1 MPESVP
7 MKIIFIVFFT
17 CCTLLFALNQKA
29 IAQYVSPSLKFA
41 NPVLVSGKGLVAG
54 AIYKFPGITAGID
67 CYITLVKLNCGATL
81 VRMETP
87 NLGYPDAWQP
97 IIGRPSTP
105 AGRKSWID
113 WEISFKTTAGVPY
126 VYPCLDIS
134 AIDVDGDNTRIGEFV
149 ESEGHVNITV
159 PNPTL
164 LTITNMGNGRAEA
177 LAPVTN
183 RPGIDTSAMD
193 VRIVFYTTM
202 KMSST

>member
-29 IAQYVSPSLKFA
+29 TAQCVSPSLKFA

-87 NLGYPDAWQP
+87 NQGYPDSVAANYW
-97 IIGRPSTP
+97 R
-105 AGRKSWID
+105 AGHPCRQ
-113 WEISFKTTAGVPY
+113 EIVDRLG
-126 VYPCLDIS
+126 DI
-134 AIDVDGDNTRIGEFV
+134 F
-149 ESEGHVNITV
+149 
-159 PNPTL
+159 
-164 LTITNMGNGRAEA
+164 
-177 LAPVTN
+177 
-183 RPGIDTSAMD
+183 
-193 VRIVFYTTM
+193 
-202 KMSST
+202 